1 MEHVRWTK
9 EELKTLDTM
18 TRKALTMN
26 GAFHS
31 KCDVDRL
38 YVSREDD
45 NNNNNN
51 NFINLLKK
59 AFQLNLQCQRSK
71 T

>member
-38 YVSREDD
+38 YVSREDE
-45 NNNNNN
+45 NNNNN

-59 AFQLNLQCQRSK
+59 AFQLNLQCQMSN